1 MSQENART
9 KTRTTDEP
17 EVSDRT
23 IGFVGYALYIAAPFT
38 GGLTALAAVI
48 IAYIQRGNENGIL
61 RSHWTNIIRMFW
73 TSFAVFVV
81 IVGIWIMWMASFS
94 AAFTAGQ
101 APAMGSLMTLAAI
114 GSLITLTW
122 AVWVIIRSVIG
133 ILDLN
138 QGRAMGQPPGLFTG
152 R

>member
-101 APAMGSLMTLAAI
+101 APAMGSL
-114 GSLITLTW
+114 ITLTW